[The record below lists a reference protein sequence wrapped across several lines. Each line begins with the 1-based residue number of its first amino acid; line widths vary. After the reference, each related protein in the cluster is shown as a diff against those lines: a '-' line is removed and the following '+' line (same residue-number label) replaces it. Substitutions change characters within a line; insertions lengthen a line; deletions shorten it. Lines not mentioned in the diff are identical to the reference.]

1 MTRAEAS
8 ERGGVR
14 HSRGVLITAV
24 CRDVTG
30 GLPVTNSGLFSGTA
44 KYTDLRPLPVPMN
57 LIIMMSRINT
67 QTQNLGQEAANI
79 L

>member
-1 MTRAEAS
+1 MKEEGSGTPEGSSPLLFAEM
-8 ERGGVR
+8 
-14 HSRGVLITAV
+14 LP
-24 CRDVTG
+24 G
-30 GLPVTNSGLFSGTA
+30 GLPVTNSWLFSGTA